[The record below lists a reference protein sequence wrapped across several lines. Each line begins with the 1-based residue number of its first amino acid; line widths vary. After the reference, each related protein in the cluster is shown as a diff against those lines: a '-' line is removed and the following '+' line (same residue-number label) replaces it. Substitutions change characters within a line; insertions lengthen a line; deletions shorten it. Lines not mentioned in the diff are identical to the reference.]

1 MSMLERRRKVVAVLF
16 TIFAAFLIAAFVSDL
31 MEMNLMGRIV
41 NGEEISEAT
50 ADANDTRQAIMGGLQ
65 FVLYLVCVVVFL
77 RWIHYAYKHLDPSL
91 RRWTPGWAIG
101 GWFIPVMWLWRPK
114 QIVNDLWNAGGSPPP
129 AALLTAWWTAW
140 LVSNWFD
147 NIALRAM
154 FKDDTAVQ
162 LRDAATANSVADV
175 LNIVATIL
183 ALLMV
188 RAVTRRLQAT
198 GGTVPV
204 STWTSPER
212 PPGLVT

>member
-1 MSMLERRRKVVAVLF
+1 MSMLERRRKVVAVVF
-16 TIFAAFLIAAFVSDL
+16 TIFALYLVVVFVSDL
-31 MEMNLMGRIV
+31 MELSLMNRIV
-41 NGEEISEAT
+41 GGEEISDAT
-50 ADANDTRQAIMGGLQ
+50 ADANDTRQAIVGGIQ
-65 FVLYLVCVVVFL
+65 FLLYIVAVVVFL
-77 RWIHYAYKHLDPSL
+77 RWIHYAYKRLDPSL

-101 GWFIPVMWLWRPK
+101 GWFVPILWLWRPK

-154 FKDDTAVQ
+154 FKDNTAEQ
-162 LRDAATANSVADV
+162 LRDAAAASAVADV
-175 LNIVATIL
+175 LEFAAAIL
-183 ALLMV
+183 ALVMV

-198 GGTVPV
+198 GGIMPA

-212 PPGLVT
+212 PPGLAT